1 MVVGGLYSVLWGR
14 SKEYNQLMLKSE
26 LPSEKAKI
34 LKETDQFRLITL
46 FSIHTH
52 ACMLNIGF
60 PCYVEYWFY
69 WTSDWRYDCF
79 SFLIIHSKI
88 PVPVLHAHPTS
99 YFSKYYSLLSS
110 SFSDPLKS
118 FYKLMVLQQYYC
130 GTRFSGILPCWFIF
144 WKTWEWISW

>member
-60 PCYVEYWFY
+60 PCYVEY
-69 WTSDWRYDCF
+69 
-79 SFLIIHSKI
+79 
-88 PVPVLHAHPTS
+88 
-99 YFSKYYSLLSS
+99 
-110 SFSDPLKS
+110 
-118 FYKLMVLQQYYC
+118 
-130 GTRFSGILPCWFIF
+130 
-144 WKTWEWISW
+144 